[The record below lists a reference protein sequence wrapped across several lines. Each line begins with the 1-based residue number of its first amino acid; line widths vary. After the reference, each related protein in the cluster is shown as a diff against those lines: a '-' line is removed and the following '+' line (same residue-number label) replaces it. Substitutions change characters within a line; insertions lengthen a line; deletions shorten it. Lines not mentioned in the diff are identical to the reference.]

1 MVTEHRT
8 CHPHAD
14 HHDPHAPFGQKA
26 LCVLFSLALAMGLAP
41 TTALATPDETTLSE
55 WESTSP
61 TKTADEGARTTP
73 GPLESAEGQAL
84 VLYRTSAPENQR
96 IAALSLEEEPHA
108 SQNDAEPLSEEGFE
122 VVQTWDLSAVDTALA
137 NQPSTF
143 ALEDEGTDASTI
155 PEGEDLRVA
164 LVSKPGTSSDDLV
177 SQLEDLSYVEAAQP
191 NYLLPLSN
199 AAVNDTFYD
208 EWQYNLHAPE
218 TSETTPTS
226 QGGINIEAALQE
238 RAATGTSGK
247 NVVAII
253 DTGVDYTNPDL
264 EDAMWTLTE
273 EYADVLPGAVGS
285 HGYDYGDNDDDPM
298 PASDT
303 MSSHGTHCAGIVAA
317 QTNNN
322 QGVAGTSSDTQIMAL
337 KCSNSETGETL
348 SASSVV
354 SSYQYIIAAKLANV
368 NVVAINGSW
377 HLSSY
382 MPVVDYLVNQAG
394 RLGVLSLFAAG
405 NYGVDTQESSY
416 YGTTTGPES
425 PYAIVVAASTEDNTY
440 ASFSNYNKTDVDV
453 AFPGSRI
460 LSTVSTTAGAAFFQP
475 LYSKASG
482 KTLIHYQDFNS
493 FDPDDAILIESEGVA
508 PEDGFALRYHYVDDD
523 TWTPTALTAQQLE
536 GGWFTVEKVDDAGFG
551 DPGLR
556 VSIDT
561 TSDKCPFE
569 GTSPS
574 DYYVTVYWKVSDDNV
589 LLEDATT
596 KGLSVQDYA
605 YSSTPRLESGNSIYC
620 SLALTDG
627 ANFSS
632 ANYLSE
638 SQIYSNASA
647 ENAYISGTNL
657 VSLGDEG
664 APLYAAA
671 QVTFGNYSESSASG
685 TLCGVGLGSIADG
698 ANTSEDDNAYAPYGL
713 MSGTSMA
720 TPAASG
726 TVAQLAA
733 LYPNASALEL
743 RGMIVGST
751 TPIEASSASDKP
763 TATNGRFTWDAVLNS
778 AAHSANTWSAE
789 EDTALNQVTV
799 HGAYLEDAR
808 VSFDDVDVVP
818 VSQDENSITFAVD
831 PGVFDGERHTIAVTD
846 ASTGKTHTGAYTL
859 SSANTPGT
867 TLQQIGTLPESEGAQ
882 ASGALVS
889 ADGTLFFACTKGT
902 YLHGTTDPTSSEWST
917 LPGAGLPE
925 SKQGTGCSTI
935 EYAYLDGM
943 IYAFCTDLMGE
954 DGAAQQRLYVNTFA
968 LDGTGWSGWKTAA
981 ETEAGGFTNHDVL
994 ALSATA
1000 YSGEVFCALSYSCT
1014 NADKTKRTDKSIL
1027 VCATSGS
1034 TEFTLHERD
1043 LDWDEPY
1050 PLVLSGTPDGLKAM
1064 GTTFLEDQVLGMSYD
1079 LGTNSWKDLTSFT
1092 GQPELSVQEAKAFYK
1107 STHTSTSNGLL
1118 YTAVSAADCTDT
1130 VLLDLTNFSWKNLG
1144 DFGLNSSGFV
1154 GCSAAIVGNTVYLAG
1169 NMATQGGDAGPAAG
1183 MSLYAFPED
1192 ASSAAGGLARTISA
1206 QAEGNGAAT
1215 VETWRGVAGAQVSA
1229 SLHDT
1234 VTWKATPAQGY
1245 AFDGWFA
1252 EDGTQVST
1260 SAEYSMPVND
1270 NTVLTARFSATSD
1283 PDPVD
1288 PGSGDPGSGG
1298 SESGDQESSSA
1309 DASTHGPDD
1318 KSYSAKTNDDAAPFA
1333 AGALVLLTLSGTAFM
1348 LAVRRLKRS

>member
-41 TTALATPDETTLSE
+41 TTALATPDEATLSE

-61 TKTADEGARTTP
+61 AKTADEDALTTP
-73 GPLESAEGQAL
+73 EPIESAEGQAL

-96 IAALSLEEEPHA
+96 IAALSLEEEPLA

-143 ALEDEGTDASTI
+143 ALENGDADASTI

-164 LVSKPGTSSDDLV
+164 LVSKPGASSDDLV
-177 SQLEDLSYVEAAQP
+177 SQLKELSYVEAAQP

-208 EWQYNLHAPE
+208 EWQYNLHASE
-218 TSETTPTS
+218 ASETTPTS

-238 RAATGTSGK
+238 RATIGTSGK

-264 EDAMWTLTE
+264 ENVMWTLTE
-273 EYADVLPGAVGS
+273 EHADVLPGAVGS

-303 MSSHGTHCAGIVAA
+303 TSSHGTHCAGIVAA

-322 QGVAGTSSDTQIMAL
+322 QGVAGASLDTQIMAL

-377 HLSSY
+377 HLGSY

-394 RLGVLSLFAAG
+394 RLGTLSLFAAG
-405 NYGVDTQESSY
+405 NYDTDTQESSY

-425 PYAIVVAASTEDNTY
+425 PYAIVVTASAEDNTY
-440 ASFSNYNKTDVDV
+440 PSFSNYNKTDVDV

-482 KTLIHYQDFNS
+482 KTLVHYQDFNS
-493 FDPDDAILIESEGVA
+493 FDPDDAILIESEGIA

-523 TWTPTALTAQQLE
+523 TWTPTVLTAQQLE

-551 DPGLR
+551 EPGLR

-574 DYYVTVYWKVSDDNV
+574 DYYVTVYWKVSNNNA

-657 VSLGDEG
+657 VSLGNEG
-664 APLYAAA
+664 TPLYAAA

-698 ANTSEDDNAYAPYGL
+698 ANTPEDDNAYVPYGL

-763 TATNGRFTWDAVLNS
+763 TATNGRFTWDAVLGS
-778 AAHSANTWSAE
+778 DTQSANTWSAE
-789 EDTALNQVTV
+789 ENTALNQVTV

-808 VSFDDVDVVP
+808 VSFDDVDVAP
-818 VSQDENSITFAVD
+818 VSQDTDSITFTVD
-831 PGVFDGERHTIAVTD
+831 PGFFDGERHTIAVTD

-889 ADGTLFFACTKGT
+889 ADDTLFFACTKGT

-925 SKQGTGCSTI
+925 SEQGTGCSTI
-935 EYAYLDGM
+935 EYTYLDGV
-943 IYAFCTDLMGE
+943 IYAFCTDLIGE

-1000 YSGEVFCALSYSCT
+1000 YNGEVFCALSYSCT

-1027 VCATSGS
+1027 VRATSGS
-1034 TEFTLHERD
+1034 SEFTLHERD
-1043 LDWDEPY
+1043 LDWDKPY

-1079 LGTNSWKDLTSFT
+1079 LGTDSWKDLTSFT

-1169 NMATQGGDAGPAAG
+1169 SMATQGGDAGPAAG
-1183 MSLYAFPED
+1183 MSLYVFPED
-1192 ASSAAGGLARTISA
+1192 TSSAAGGLARTISA
-1206 QAEGNGAAT
+1206 QAEGNGTVT
-1215 VETWRGVAGAQVSA
+1215 VETWRGVASAQVSA

-1245 AFDGWFA
+1245 AFNGWFT

-1270 NTVLTARFSATSD
+1270 NTVLIARFSAAPD
-1283 PDPVD
+1283 PDPSD
-1288 PGSGDPGSGG
+1288 PGSGDPESGG
-1298 SESGDQESSSA
+1298 SGSGDQGPSST
-1309 DASTHGPDD
+1309 DTSTHGPDD

-1333 AGALVLLTLSGTAFM
+1333 AGALALLALSGAALMF
-1348 LAVRRLKRS
+1348 AARRLKRS